1 MSLLKQLDKLLK
13 NKFALYGV
21 LFLAVSNVFGYL
33 MTSNYEAIVFFT
45 LVAYLSASFTKNNI
59 LVALIALVATNLL
72 LTVVQGRR
80 IYEGFKEG
88 NNHETA
94 KDGDASHDS
103 SKGNKNKADGAKDD
117 KENKVDVEATKKMN
131 SEASA
136 EAFDPAAM
144 KDHMANLDRIEA
156 LLDKQEGLVGSLG
169 KIESM
174 MGRIENMGSMFKS
187 KKANSS

>member
-1 MSLLKQLDKLLK
+1 MALLKQLDKLLK

-45 LVAYLSASFTKNNI
+45 LVAYLSSSFTKNNI
-59 LVALIALVATNLL
+59 LVAVIALVSTNLL
-72 LTVVQGRR
+72 LTIVQGRR
-80 IYEGFKEG
+80 IYESFKEG
-88 NNHETA
+88 EGHGGKAATDKKEKGKKTA
-94 KDGDASHDS
+94 ED
-103 SKGNKNKADGAKDD
+103 
-117 KENKVDVEATKKMN
+117 ENKVDKEKTKKMN
-131 SEASA
+131 ADVAAAGFEP
-136 EAFDPAAM
+136 EAM

>member
-1 MSLLKQLDKLLK
+1 MTLLKQLDKLLK

-45 LVAYLSASFTKNNI
+45 LVAYLSSSFTKNNI
-59 LVALIALVATNLL
+59 VVALIALVATNLL
-72 LTVVQGRR
+72 LTIVQGRR
-80 IYEGFKEG
+80 IYESFKEG
-88 NNHETA
+88 EGHSGKA
-94 KDGDASHDS
+94 ASD
-103 SKGNKNKADGAKDD
+103 KKEEKNKKDKPASD
-117 KENKVDVEATKKMN
+117 ENKVDKEKTKKMN
-131 SEASA
+131 ADVAAAGFEP
-136 EAFDPAAM
+136 DAM

>member
-72 LTVVQGRR
+72 LTIVQGRR

-88 NNHETA
+88 NDHTSG
-94 KDGDASHDS
+94 KDDASNDETKDKKK
-103 SKGNKNKADGAKDD
+103 KGKETSDD
-117 KENKVDVEATKKMN
+117 TENKVNVDATKKMN
-131 SEASA
+131 SKASA

>member
-21 LFLAVSNVFGYL
+21 LFLTVSNVFGYL

-45 LVAYLSASFTKNNI
+45 LVAYLSSSFTKNNI
-59 LVALIALVATNLL
+59 LVALISLVATNLL
-72 LTVVQGRR
+72 LTIVQGRR
-80 IYEGFKEG
+80 IYESFKEG
-88 NNHETA
+88 EGHGGTAA
-94 KDGDASHDS
+94 KDGGASGKHGGD
-103 SKGNKNKADGAKDD
+103 KKDEKKDEKKDGKIDKKETKALNAAVAAD
-117 KENKVDVEATKKMN
+117 
-131 SEASA
+131 
-136 EAFDPAAM
+136 AFDPNAM
-144 KDHMANLDRIEA
+144 QDHMANLDRIEA

-187 KKANSS
+187 KKANSA

>member
-45 LVAYLSASFTKNNI
+45 LVAYLSSSFTKNNI

-72 LTVVQGRR
+72 LTIVQGRR

-88 NNHETA
+88 KGHESTDDDSEDTSKKKKPA
-94 KDGDASHDS
+94 GD
-103 SKGNKNKADGAKDD
+103 KADH
-117 KENKVDVEATKKMN
+117 ENKVDTAETKKMN
-131 SEASA
+131 KELSA
-136 EAFDPAAM
+136 ESFDPAAM
-144 KDHMANLDRIEA
+144 QDHMANLDRIEA

>member
-1 MSLLKQLDKLLK
+1 
-13 NKFALYGV
+13 
-21 LFLAVSNVFGYL
+21 
-33 MTSNYEAIVFFT
+33 MTSNYEAMVFFT
-45 LVAYLSASFTKNNI
+45 LVAYLSSSFTKNNI
-59 LVALIALVATNLL
+59 LVALIALVSTNLL

-80 IYEGFKEG
+80 IYESFKEG
-88 NNHETA
+88 EGQGGKAATDKKEKGKKTA
-94 KDGDASHDS
+94 ED
-103 SKGNKNKADGAKDD
+103 
-117 KENKVDVEATKKMN
+117 ENKVDKEKTKKMN
-131 SEASA
+131 A
-136 EAFDPAAM
+136 EVATDAFEPEAM